1 MSIKS
6 IDSLKLIDGMSNP
19 LDKITNALKSTFMAV
34 EKLQIAMDRSVTFNI
49 NVSEGIKA
57 IEGSKQKLIQAQ
69 EMPEMGKWTSSK
81 SVPIFQDTGFARLN
95 AEIKGAVSLVDTLKT
110 RMGTIASASKNM
122 KILPGEAFF
131 DIQEMDFRI
140 EEVHSRLEGLK
151 TLKIDSFINL
161 SDLSSDKSEK
171 LSGVYEGLRKKINE
185 AVKAQE
191 ALNEAM
197 ENGDLTQINKAYN
210 TLQSSLD
217 SIDVSLQQK
226 AILEEQFGLNANK
239 SLVSV
244 EKLEKGIAAVKAGL
258 DKAKAIWSSISGA
271 MSFVEEYSNAD
282 KNLSLINDGTQT
294 QLQLQQKVLAAA
306 NATGMSYMTA
316 SEIMKDLGSSGQTV
330 FQGNDEMLGFMDSLN
345 KSLLL
350 GNASASDVQ
359 SVFEQM
365 NGVLS
370 GGSMSTDVFDSMMKK
385 SPQLLSVLSEG
396 LNIEPGGLRQM
407 AAEGSLTAE
416 LIAEAFS
423 NQKERIN
430 TLFDDLPMTFTGAVT
445 AVKNTVGSMG
455 SLLNTAGGPLQAITD
470 RVEELSI
477 WLSSSDGQIFFTNMA
492 NAISLVVGVL
502 LTVFNIIFSIAS
514 FISSNW
520 SIIAPILFGVVTALL
535 IWQGVLMGIT
545 IAQTISNIATGVAN
559 GLSAIAA
566 AKSALKAKM
575 GLAEAAATS
584 TAAGAQVGLNAAL
597 LACPITWIILAVIAL
612 IAVLFAVVGVINK
625 VAGKSISAVGV
636 IGGAIAVVIA
646 FIVNLFISLGDL
658 ILGIINSLIN
668 PFIGFANF
676 LMNVFKNPVSSIIYL
691 YQNMVDSILQL
702 IRSVASVIDTI
713 FGSSLSEKVNGVRVQ
728 LKETVDGLVKMV
740 APNEKYEEKLQK
752 LDLSMENLGVNR
764 LSYKDSFNNGYQF
777 GDNLFK
783 GFDSNNL
790 DFAELMK
797 GTPMP
802 EEFDIP
808 TSGYSVDEVKTVEK
822 IGNSEID
829 LSTEDMKTMRDLAE
843 MKNIQNFVTLTP
855 TVSVQTGDI
864 NNGYDIQTIVSR
876 ITESLEKEIAMSAQ
890 GVYA

>member
-1 MSIKS
+1 MEG
-6 IDSLKLIDGMSNP
+6 IDTLDLMDKLSSP
-19 LDKITNALKSTFMAV
+19 LGKITDTLNAILMVV
-34 EKLQIAMDRSVTFNI
+34 EKLHITMDKNVTLNI
-49 NVSEGIKA
+49 NVPEGINA
-57 IEGSKQKLIQAQ
+57 IEGSSQKLIQAR
-69 EMPEMGKWTSSK
+69 EMPQMKKWSSSE
-81 SVPIFQDTGFARLN
+81 SVPIFQDTGFTRLN
-95 AEIKGAVSLVDTLKT
+95 AEMKGAFSLIDTLKT
-110 RMGTIASASKNM
+110 KMDSISSASKSM
-122 KILPGEAFF
+122 GILPTGAVF
-131 DIQEMDFRI
+131 DIQQMDLRI
-140 EEVHSRLEGLK
+140 QEVHSRLEGLK
-151 TLKIDSFINL
+151 TLKLDSFINL
-161 SDLSSDKSEK
+161 SNLSGDNSEK
-171 LSGVYEGLRKKINE
+171 LSGVYEGLRNKINE
-185 AVKAQE
+185 AVKEQE

-197 ENGDLTQINKAYN
+197 ENGDLTQINNAYN
-210 TLQSSLD
+210 SLQARLD
-217 SIDVSLQQK
+217 SIDGSLQQK
-226 AILEEQFGLNANK
+226 AILEEQFGLNAKK

-244 EKLEKGIAAVKAGL
+244 EKLKKGIDAIKSGL
-258 DKAKAIWSSISGA
+258 DEAKAMWASISGA
-271 MSFVEEYSNAD
+271 MSFVEDYSNAN

-294 QLQLQQKVLAAA
+294 QIQLQQKVLAAA

-316 SEIMKDLGSSGQTV
+316 SDMMKSLGTSGQTV

-416 LIAEAFS
+416 LIAAAFE

-430 TLFDDLPMTFTGAVT
+430 TSFDALPMTFSGAVN
-445 AVKNTVGSMG
+445 AVTNTVGSMG

-502 LTVFNIIFSIAS
+502 LTVFDIIFAVAS

-520 SIIAPILFGVVTALL
+520 SIISPILFGIVTALL
-535 IWQGVLMGIT
+535 IWQGVLLAIT
-545 IAQTISNIATGVAN
+545 IAQALSNIVTGISN
-559 GLSAIAA
+559 GLSAIAV

-575 GLAEAAATS
+575 SLAEAAATS
-584 TAAGAQVGLNAAL
+584 TATGAQVGLNAAL
-597 LACPITWIILAVIAL
+597 LACPITWVILAVIAL
-612 IAVLFAVVGVINK
+612 IAVFFAVIAVINK
-625 VAGKSISAVGV
+625 VAGTSYSAVGLIVGV
-636 IGGAIAVVIA
+636 IFTAVAALINKVI
-646 FIVNLFISLGDL
+646 LFGEI
-658 ILGIINSLIN
+658 ILGQINLLIN
-668 PFIGFANF
+668 PFIDFANF
-676 LMNVFKNPVSSIIYL
+676 LMNFLDAPISSIIYL
-691 YQNMVDSILQL
+691 FQNLADNTLQL
-702 IRSVASVIDTI
+702 LESLASAIDHV
-713 FGSSLSEKVNGVRVQ
+713 FGSSLSEKVNGVRVH
-728 LKETVDGLVKMV
+728 LKETADGLIKMV
-740 APNEKYEEKLQK
+740 APDEEYEEKLSK
-752 LDLSMENLGVNR
+752 LNLSMESLGINWI
-764 LSYKDSFNNGYQF
+764 SYEDSFFTGYKV

-797 GTPMP
+797 GSPLP
-802 EEFDIP
+802 EDLDIP
-808 TSGYSVDEVKTVEK
+808 TSGYSVDEVKTVDK
-822 IGNSEID
+822 IGSSEVD